1 MPITPPHLSYNPANW
16 YWKVGDKSPGT
27 QVYSSAADDYVLLDN
42 VTYVAWLASG
52 GKTTPIDTEQNL
64 ADVLILAGQP
74 QPPTSGT
81 SDGTKNSLFDAVP
94 QVVKVWSFAID
105 NRVRLLEG
113 QPTRTAAQFK
123 TYVKSLLS

>member
-1 MPITPPHLSYNPANW
+1 MAITRPPYDPANW

-27 QVYSSAADDYVLLDN
+27 QVYSSAVDDYVLLADSI
-42 VTYVAWLASG
+42 YVAWLASG
-52 GKTTPIDTEQNL
+52 GKPSNIDTEQNL

-81 SDGTKNSLFDAVP
+81 SDGTKNSMFDAVP
-94 QVVKVWSFAID
+94 QVVKVWAFAIE
-105 NRVRLLEG
+105 NRVRVLEG

-123 TYVKSLLS
+123 TYVKSLLP